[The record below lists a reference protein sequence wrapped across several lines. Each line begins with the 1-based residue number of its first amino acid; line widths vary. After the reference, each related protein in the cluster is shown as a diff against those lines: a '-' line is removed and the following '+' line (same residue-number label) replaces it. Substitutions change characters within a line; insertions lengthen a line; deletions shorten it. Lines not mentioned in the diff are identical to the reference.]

1 MNNPLG
7 TENEYGLLLALHGYK
22 GCIIEVYVG
31 QEDGAT
37 LCRIL
42 DLDGTEYPPV
52 SADETNEA
60 ILLAHDFISTL
71 PDYGHID
78 PRRDAYDDTTF
89 SDRYSRQ
96 EL

>member
-1 MNNPLG
+1 MNNPIG
-7 TENEYGLLLALHGYK
+7 TENEYGLLLGIQGYK
-22 GCIIEVYVG
+22 GCIIEIYGG

-42 DLDGTEYPPV
+42 ELDGTEYPLV

-60 ILLAHDFISTL
+60 ILLAHEFIAAL
-71 PDYGHID
+71 PDYD
-78 PRRDAYDDTTF
+78 RDRYDDSTF
-89 SDRYSRQ
+89 SDRHSRQ